1 MREKKNSD
9 ITIMRKLLS
18 QARPYWFQII
28 AIFLLGLLAA
38 PLALLMPVSLKIAV
52 DSVIGSDPL
61 PGFLQLFIPGS
72 ISDSKYSLLILV
84 VCMQV
89 LVVLFLQS
97 QSVGISLLQTY
108 TGERLTLGFRE
119 RLFSHVQRL
128 SFMFHDSR
136 GTADSIYRIQYDTP
150 SIQYITIYGAI
161 PLISAGIT
169 FLSMIY
175 VTARINLQL
184 ALVALAVSPFLFFL
198 THSYK
203 VRMRSRYQTVKQ
215 MESHSL
221 NIVQEVL
228 TTFRIVKAFGR
239 EEREQERFISHSDK
253 TLRARIRLSFAEGV
267 FGLSVNMITAVG
279 AATVLFIGIR
289 NVQAGILTL
298 GELLMIIAYMS
309 MLYGPLKT
317 ISQKA
322 ALLQSSFA
330 SAQRVFDLIDEIPDV
345 VEQPNAQS
353 LKRAAGNI
361 ELRNVSFTY
370 DGKNNVLH
378 DVSFHVEPGTRVGIA
393 GRTGAGKTTLVS
405 LLTRFYDPSSGQI
418 LLDGVDIRNYK
429 LDDLRNQFSIVLQ
442 ESVLFSTTIGENIAY
457 GRLGASKEEI
467 MEAAKAA
474 NVHDFITNLSD
485 GYDTLVGERGMRL
498 SGGERQRI
506 ALARAFLRNA
516 PILVLDEPTSSVDT
530 ATEAEIMEAMER
542 LMKGRTVFMIAH
554 RLSTLKN
561 CNVLLMIEKGKLV
574 KETFDVASTL
584 EEGVVAGKPV

>member
-1 MREKKNSD
+1 MTEKKYSD
-9 ITIMRKLLS
+9 ITIMRKLLT
-18 QARPYWFQII
+18 QARPYWFHII
-28 AIFLLGLLAA
+28 GIFLLGLLAA
-38 PLALLMPVSLKIAV
+38 PLALLMPVPLKIAV

-61 PGFLQLFIPGS
+61 PGFLQLIIPGS
-72 ISDSKYSLLILV
+72 IMGSKYSLLILA

-89 LVVLFLQS
+89 LVVLFLHS
-97 QSVGISLLQTY
+97 QAGGIYLLQTY

-150 SIQYITIYGAI
+150 SIQHITIYGVI

-184 ALVALAVSPFLFFL
+184 ALVALAVSPFLFIL

-203 VRMRSRYQTVKQ
+203 VRMRSRYLTVKQ

-330 SAQRVFDLIDEIPDV
+330 SAQRVFDIMDEIPDV
-345 VEQPNAQS
+345 VEKPDAQHI
-353 LKRAAGNI
+353 KRAAGNI
-361 ELRNVSFTY
+361 ELCNVSFTY
-370 DGKNNVLH
+370 DSKNNVLH
-378 DVSFHVEPGTRVGIA
+378 DMSFHVEPGTRVGIA

-418 LLDGVDIRNYK
+418 LLDGVDICNYK

-442 ESVLFSTTIGENIAY
+442 ESILFSATIGENIAY
-457 GRLGASKEEI
+457 GRLGAGREEI
-467 MEAAKAA
+467 VQAAKAA
-474 NVHDFITNLSD
+474 NAHDFIVNLPD

-506 ALARAFLRNA
+506 ALARAFLRDA

-530 ATEAEIMEAMER
+530 ATETEIMEAMER
-542 LMKGRTVFMIAH
+542 LMEGRTVFMIAH

>member
-1 MREKKNSD
+1 
-9 ITIMRKLLS
+9 
-18 QARPYWFQII
+18 
-28 AIFLLGLLAA
+28 
-38 PLALLMPVSLKIAV
+38 
-52 DSVIGSDPL
+52 
-61 PGFLQLFIPGS
+61 
-72 ISDSKYSLLILV
+72 
-84 VCMQV
+84 MQV
-89 LVVLFLQS
+89 LVVLFIQS
-97 QSVGISLLQTY
+97 QSTGIYLLQTY
-108 TGERLTLGFRE
+108 TGERLTLGFRD

-150 SIQYITIYGAI
+150 SIQHITIYGMI
-161 PLISAGIT
+161 PLISASIT
-169 FLSMIY
+169 FFSMIY

-184 ALVALAVSPFLFFL
+184 ALVALSVSPFLFFI

-228 TTFRIVKAFGR
+228 TAFRIVKAFGR
-239 EEREQERFISHSDK
+239 EEREQERFISHSDN

-370 DGKNNVLH
+370 DGKNNVLRN
-378 DVSFHVEPGTRVGIA
+378 VSFHVEPGTRVGIA
-393 GRTGAGKTTLVS
+393 GRTGAGKTTLMS

-442 ESVLFSTTIGENIAY
+442 ESVLFSTTIEENISY
-457 GRLGASKEEI
+457 GSLEAGREAI
-467 MEAAKAA
+467 VEAAKAA
-474 NVHDFITNLSD
+474 NVHDVITNLSD

-506 ALARAFLRNA
+506 ALARAFLRDA
-516 PILVLDEPTSSVDT
+516 PILILDEPTSSVDT
-530 ATEAEIMEAMER
+530 ATEAVIMEAMER
-542 LMKGRTVFMIAH
+542 LMEGRTVFMIAH
-554 RLSTLKN
+554 RLSTLEN
-561 CNVLLMIEKGKLV
+561 CNVQLMIEDGSLI
-574 KETFDVASTL
+574 KETSEVTATIKNGLVA
-584 EEGVVAGKPV
+584 E

>member
-1 MREKKNSD
+1 MIEKKYSD
-9 ITIMRKLLS
+9 FTIIWMLLS
-18 QARPYWFQII
+18 QARPYWFHII
-28 AIFLLGLLAA
+28 GIFLLGLLAA

-61 PGFLQLFIPGS
+61 PGFLHLFIPGS
-72 ISDSKYSLLILV
+72 IMGSKYSLLILA

-89 LVVLFLQS
+89 LVVLFIQS
-97 QSVGISLLQTY
+97 QSTGIYLLQTY
-108 TGERLTLGFRE
+108 TGERLTLGFRD

-150 SIQYITIYGAI
+150 SIQHITIYGMI
-161 PLISAGIT
+161 PLISASIT
-169 FLSMIY
+169 FFSMIY

-184 ALVALAVSPFLFFL
+184 ALVALSVSPFLFFI

-228 TTFRIVKAFGR
+228 TAFRIVKAFGR
-239 EEREQERFISHSDK
+239 EEREQERFISHSDN

-370 DGKNNVLH
+370 DGKNNVLRN
-378 DVSFHVEPGTRVGIA
+378 VSFHVEPGTRVGIA
-393 GRTGAGKTTLVS
+393 GRTGAGKTTLMS

-442 ESVLFSTTIGENIAY
+442 ESVLFSTTIEENISY
-457 GRLGASKEEI
+457 GSLEAGREAI
-467 MEAAKAA
+467 VEAAKAA
-474 NVHDFITNLSD
+474 NVHDVITNLSD

-506 ALARAFLRNA
+506 ALARAFLRDA
-516 PILVLDEPTSSVDT
+516 PILILDEPTSSVDT
-530 ATEAEIMEAMER
+530 ATEAVIMEAMER
-542 LMKGRTVFMIAH
+542 LMEGRTVFMIAH
-554 RLSTLKN
+554 RLSTLEN
-561 CNVLLMIEKGKLV
+561 CNVQLMIEDGSLI
-574 KETFDVASTL
+574 KETSEVTATIKNGLVA
-584 EEGVVAGKPV
+584 E

>member
-1 MREKKNSD
+1 MTEKKYSD
-9 ITIMRKLLS
+9 ITIIRKLLT
-18 QARPYWFQII
+18 QARPYWFHII
-28 AIFLLGLLAA
+28 GIFMIGLLAA

-61 PGFLQLFIPGS
+61 PGFLQLIIPGS
-72 ISDSKYSLLILV
+72 IAGSKYSLLILA

-89 LVVLFLQS
+89 LVVLLIQLQS
-97 QSVGISLLQTY
+97 FGISLLQTY

-119 RLFSHVQRL
+119 RLFSHAQRL

-136 GTADSIYRIQYDTP
+136 GTADSIYRIQYDAP
-150 SIQYITIYGAI
+150 SIQQITIYGVI

-169 FLSMIY
+169 FFSMIY

-184 ALVALAVSPFLFFL
+184 ALVALAVSPFLFFI

-203 VRMRSRYQTVKQ
+203 VRMGSRYRNVKQ
-215 MESHSL
+215 MESHGL

-228 TTFRIVKAFGR
+228 TSFRIVKAFGR
-239 EEREQERFISHSDK
+239 EEREQERFISHFDK
-253 TLRARIRLSFAEGV
+253 TLRARIWLSFAEGI
-267 FGLSVNMITAVG
+267 FGLSVNLITAVG
-279 AATVLFIGIR
+279 TAVVLFIGIM
-289 NVQAGILTL
+289 NVQAGNLTL

-317 ISQKA
+317 ISRKV

-330 SAQRVFDLIDEIPDV
+330 SAQRAFELIDEIPDV
-345 VEQPNAQS
+345 VEKPDAQS
-353 LKRAAGNI
+353 LKHATGTI
-361 ELRNVSFTY
+361 ELCNVSFTY
-370 DGKNNVLH
+370 DGKDNVLH
-378 DVSFHVEPGTRVGIA
+378 DISFHVEPGTRVGIA

-418 LLDGVDIRNYK
+418 LLDGVDLRNYK
-429 LDDLRNQFSIVLQ
+429 LADMRNQFSIVLQ

-474 NVHDFITNLSD
+474 NVHDFIINLSD
-485 GYDTLVGERGMRL
+485 GYDTVVGERGMRL

-516 PILVLDEPTSSVDT
+516 PILVLDEPTSSVDK

-554 RLSTLKN
+554 RLSTLEN
-561 CNVLLMIEKGKLV
+561 CSVLLKLEDGRLV
-574 KETFDVASTL
+574 KEISDVINTIKGSLVT
-584 EEGVVAGKPV
+584 G